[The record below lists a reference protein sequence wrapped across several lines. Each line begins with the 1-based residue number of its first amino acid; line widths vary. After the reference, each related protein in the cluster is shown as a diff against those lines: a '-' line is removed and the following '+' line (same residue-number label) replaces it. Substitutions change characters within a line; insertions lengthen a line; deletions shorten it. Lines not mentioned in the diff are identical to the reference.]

1 MIHLDQFQDF
11 ILKAAKEYRP
21 NYVARYLLD
30 LSKLFNSYYNT
41 TSKKLVESNSGLA
54 LVASVKQVLANGLSI
69 LGIDAPEEM

>member
-1 MIHLDQFQDF
+1 M
-11 ILKAAKEYRP
+11 KAAKEYRP

-54 LVASVKQVLANGLSI
+54 LVNSVKQVLANGLSI
-69 LGIDAPEEM
+69 L

>member
-1 MIHLDQFQDF
+1 MFQDF

-54 LVASVKQVLANGLSI
+54 LVNSVKQVLANGLSI